1 MDFWGTR
8 KACAAAAFL
17 LLQCLAY
24 YYSRKIQLCRMEF
37 WLWYSVWRVWP
48 SSYTNWLSRPELIY
62 VRDILQNGCVKLHL
76 LSQSQFFGI
85 PTRWRLVYTN
95 SNQSSRYTYLVQIG
109 WPPASDMYLTDAA
122 AKLQTWFIFFCHDWS
137 NLFGRKNWENLSPE
151 FINFRATP
159 HGSGLS

>member
-8 KACAAAAFL
+8 KARRQQQHFCYYS
-17 LLQCLAY
+17 CLAY

-62 VRDILQNGCVKLHL
+62 VRIRDILQNGCVKLHL

-85 PTRWRLVYTN
+85 PTRWRLCTN

-109 WPPASDMYLTDAA
+109 WPPASDMYLTLLVLS
-122 AKLQTWFIFFCHDWS
+122 AKLQTWFIFFCNMIDQTY
-137 NLFGRKNWENLSPE
+137 LDMKIEKYLSP
-151 FINFRATP
+151 
-159 HGSGLS
+159 

>member
-1 MDFWGTR
+1 MSATR
-8 KACAAAAFL
+8 VSL
-17 LLQCLAY
+17 
-24 YYSRKIQLCRMEF
+24 SRKIQLCGMDF
-37 WLWYSVWRVWP
+37 WLWCSVWP

-85 PTRWRLVYTN
+85 PTRWRLCTN

-109 WPPASDMYLTDAA
+109 WPPASDMYLTMLVLLS

-137 NLFGRKNWENLSPE
+137 NLFGHENWVKFVTLIYQFQRGTIFSCLKHN
-151 FINFRATP
+151 IK
-159 HGSGLS
+159 